1 MLVMVRQNLKSTV
14 FEDKLPAAKKVALRC
29 LSRRDHSRHELA
41 EKLYQK
47 GFSKSTVS
55 EIIHE
60 LEVMNLIDDTRFL
73 ETWSRFRIE
82 HHHFGPLRLRQEFLK
97 KGIPSADV
105 AAHLQKIS
113 NVRDRAD
120 EVEKTLLHRYFDPSQ
135 LKEKNAQRRAFDFL
149 RRKGHETEMI
159 FKVFRKYKLM

>member
-1 MLVMVRQNLKSTV
+1 MKSTV
-14 FEDKLPAAKKVALRC
+14 LQDRLSAAKKVAFQC
-29 LSRRDHSRHELA
+29 LSRRDHSRHELS

-47 GFSKSTVS
+47 GFSKPTVS
-55 EIIHE
+55 KLMHQ
-60 LEVMNLIDDTRFL
+60 LEEMNLINDTRFL

-105 AAHLQKIS
+105 AAQIQKIS
-113 NVRDRAD
+113 ETSNLED
-120 EVEKTLLHRYFDPSQ
+120 EAEKTLLHRYPNPSQ

-149 RRKGHETEMI
+149 RRKGHETETI
-159 FKVFRKYKLM
+159 FKIFKKHRLFI